1 MPVKRRRK
9 RLDVVLAVLLGLASP
24 SLLAQETS
32 ELSLYVFDGGLPVAG
47 VEVFVDDE
55 LRLVSNVNGLA
66 EVQLEPGIHYIQLR
80 LQDSVVHEQQIL
92 AVQDEYAQ
100 WIIDVT
106 GGGSAFFDVESTS
119 PMAAGVAAANAAEAE
134 AGPPGLIEGRLVSA
148 DDGRPVRG
156 ARVFVSGQSG
166 DTRSDAEGR
175 FRIEAPSGTR
185 SVSVLHSGFNTLTRD
200 DVRVPA
206 NDTVALEIE
215 LTPAGSELPEYVVLV
230 PHISGSLASVLE
242 ERRQEVAV
250 ANILGAEQISKAGDS
265 DAAQAGMVVVA
276 DGTASTPPSL
286 SCVP

>member
-47 VEVFVDDE
+47 VEIFVDDE

-119 PMAAGVAAANAAEAE
+119 PMAAGVAATAATLVAFLDADGVVVKTMQMHQRRIGVPVWRATLVVEAE
-134 AGPPGLIEGRLVSA
+134 AGAFARWGLRVGDVGGRARWCVRFGGAPPGSRR
-148 DDGRPVRG
+148 RPG
-156 ARVFVSGQSG
+156 G
-166 DTRSDAEGR
+166 
-175 FRIEAPSGTR
+175 
-185 SVSVLHSGFNTLTRD
+185 SV
-200 DVRVPA
+200 
-206 NDTVALEIE
+206 
-215 LTPAGSELPEYVVLV
+215 
-230 PHISGSLASVLE
+230 
-242 ERRQEVAV
+242 
-250 ANILGAEQISKAGDS
+250 
-265 DAAQAGMVVVA
+265 
-276 DGTASTPPSL
+276 
-286 SCVP
+286 